1 MGIEDRDY
9 YRSPRGGLSV
19 NTPRSIIGWVI
30 LINVAIFVLDGLL
43 RGPDAKADGLADV
56 LALKVGSLGKP
67 WLWWQFLTY
76 GFAHAHYPDWGHVV
90 WNMLGLF
97 FLGRFIEQLY
107 GSKEFLRLYLSLIVV
122 SGIVWAVASW
132 AEGAPP
138 DLPAVGASGAVVGV
152 VMLFALNFPRQTVLL
167 FFVIPVPAWVLGVLV
182 VLADLNEAFKSS
194 VSGGSHIAW
203 QAHMAG
209 AAFAFLYFKRKWR
222 LTRLTDRLTGRLP
235 SLKSRPKLRVHDPD
249 RHDRREHELREEVDR
264 ILEKIHREG
273 ESSLTKRERR
283 TMENA
288 SRKYQQKRQDDEKD

>member
-19 NTPRSIIGWVI
+19 KAPRSIIGWVI
-30 LINVAIFVLDGLL
+30 LINVVIFLLDGLL
-43 RGPDAKADGLADV
+43 REARISHI
-56 LALKVGSLGKP
+56 LALEVGSLGKP

-76 GFAHAHYPDWGHVV
+76 GFTHASFPDYWHVLG
-90 WNMLGLF
+90 NMLGLF

-107 GSKEFLRLYLSLIVV
+107 GSKEFLRLYLSLIVI

-132 AEGAPP
+132 AEGASPNAT
-138 DLPAVGASGAVVGV
+138 AVGASGAVVGV

-167 FFVIPVPAWVLGVLV
+167 FFVVPVPAWVLGVLL
-182 VLADLNEAFKSS
+182 VLNDLNEAFKSS
-194 VSGGSHIAW
+194 GSGGSHIAW

-222 LTRLTDRLTGRLP
+222 LTRLTDRLTGGLP

-264 ILEKIHREG
+264 ILKKIHRQG

-288 SRKYQQKRQDDEKD
+288 SRKYQRKRQDDEKH